1 MVGKSLRLSE
11 PEACGGSKHN
21 LESAVSGSGDDD
33 HACAAEAAE
42 VDACG
47 VGLAEHASGEVAH
60 CDVAYSGVA
69 DYAVGVHG
77 IAIGGN
83 ESAHTLSLIHI

>member
-1 MVGKSLRLSE
+1 MTTPAPRRLPRSM
-11 PEACGGSKHN
+11 
-21 LESAVSGSGDDD
+21 LV
-33 HACAAEAAE
+33 
-42 VDACG
+42 
-47 VGLAEHASGEVAH
+47 AEHASGEVAQ

-83 ESAHTLSLIHI
+83 ESAHTRGEAFVEAEALERHAPCLRRTEA